1 MPIRHAYHR
10 DRPIGPKHAF
20 RTGLRGA
27 TIGHVTENPEL
38 LIRLHPMNGE
48 DITLV
53 SRDFAGPDEAL
64 ETVSSA
70 LDERRSL
77 VLGRARYERD
87 DSPAGVVINLANVVV
102 VRVSGAEGEAAITGQ
117 YL

>member
-1 MPIRHAYHR
+1 MPTTGAARSGR
-10 DRPIGPKHAF
+10 EHAF
-20 RTGLRGA
+20 RTARRSA
-27 TIGHVTENPEL
+27 TIERVTDNPEL

-64 ETVSSA
+64 QMVSSA
-70 LDERRSL
+70 LDGRRSL
-77 VLGRARYERD
+77 VLARARYERD
-87 DSPAGVVINLANVVV
+87 DTASGVVINLANVVV
-102 VRVSGAEGEAAITGQ
+102 IRVSGAEGEAAITGQ